1 MEDLGRRL
9 ANGEESAFAELYDAC
24 ADRLFHYL
32 VLRLGSRT
40 DAEDVLQETFL
51 RLARS
56 RDSLATVRNL
66 MAYLFQIARHEAIRI
81 RQRKQGE
88 AALHSLTGLEE
99 LSKVEGDSGL
109 QFVENAEWAKMALLK
124 LESDVREVIE
134 LKVYG
139 MLTLAEVSEVL
150 QIPLGTAA
158 TRYRRGLE
166 ILRSLLTKEQI

>member
-32 VLRLGSRT
+32 LLRLGSRS

-56 RDSLATVRNL
+56 RGTLAAVKNL
-66 MAYLFQIARHEAIRI
+66 TAYLFQMARHEAIRF

-88 AALHSLTGLEE
+88 TIPFSLTDADE
-99 LSKVEGDSGL
+99 LSAAGIDGDVQL
-109 QFVENAEWAKMALLK
+109 LENAEWAKVSMLK
-124 LESDVREVIE
+124 LESDVRDVIE
-134 LKVYG
+134 LKVFVS
-139 MLTLAEVSEVL
+139 LTLAEVSEVL
-150 QIPLGTAA
+150 QIPVGTAA
-158 TRYRRGLE
+158 TRYRRGIE
-166 ILRSLLTKEQI
+166 VLRGLLAKEQI

>member
-32 VLRLGSRT
+32 VLRLGSRA

-56 RDSLATVRNL
+56 CGTLATVKNL
-66 MAYLFQIARHEAIRI
+66 TAYLFQIARHEAIRF

-88 AALHSLTGLEE
+88 TVPHSLTGLAELAVEE
-99 LSKVEGDSGL
+99 SDGDSQL
-109 QFVENAEWAKMALLK
+109 LENAEWAKMALLK

-139 MLTLAEVSEVL
+139 ALTLAEVGEAL

-158 TRYRRGLE
+158 TRYRRGVE
-166 ILRSLLTKEQI
+166 ILRSLLTKERI

>member
-1 MEDLGRRL
+1 
-9 ANGEESAFAELYDAC
+9 
-24 ADRLFHYL
+24 
-32 VLRLGSRT
+32 
-40 DAEDVLQETFL
+40 
-51 RLARS
+51 
-56 RDSLATVRNL
+56 

-99 LSKVEGDSGL
+99 LSKAEGDSGL
-109 QFVENAEWAKMALLK
+109 QLMENAEWAKMALLK